1 MSFCL
6 VKNLGTPQESKHEL
20 HHGINTVGRGFDN
33 SLVVED
39 DARSLSRH
47 HAQVLVTDQLVEVK
61 DLNSSNGTYVNNL
74 RITEHPLKVG
84 DTVRFGSVS
93 FVLQRSVP
101 ISQTTEPLEE
111 IPSDIS
117 ILLQVKPEQS
127 RNTIQQLIQTAPTAP
142 TGASVIVF
150 DESQDANHRLATR
163 LKVLME
169 ISNQLGVPQS
179 FEKVL
184 QKILELLFMVM
195 RVDRGVLLLATKQ
208 RGHLEARAIKTREK
222 TTNREFYSKKIAQYV
237 YSQGV
242 GIISDNA
249 VVDNRFDSSHSIIRQ
264 TICAAM
270 CVPLKVGDRT
280 LGVLYVD
287 NQTFSNIY
295 QKDDLEFLTSLAN
308 QAAIAIENANLY
320 EQIQTEMVR
329 RARLERFFPQAVTRK
344 IEEIGDLG
352 IVETE
357 VTALFSDISGF
368 TAMASQM
375 QPREVINLL
384 NEYFKV
390 MVEDIVFRFEG
401 TLEKYIADALLAVW
415 GSPYRQENDVQR
427 ALQAA
432 IAMQWAMSKLNQ
444 KWAEEKRFPPIQIHI
459 GLNTGQVAA
468 GNIGSEKL
476 IQYTN
481 IGDTMNV
488 ASRICGVAK
497 AGEILISDHTLNKW
511 HSISGHPIPVES
523 IEPKTV
529 KGKAQPLHLYRVL
542 WQRISPTSLN

>member
-1 MSFCL
+1 MTFCL
-6 VKNLGTPQESKHEL
+6 VKNLGSPQESRHEL
-20 HHGINTVGRGFDN
+20 HQGINTIGRGFDN

-47 HAQVLVTDQLVEVK
+47 HAQVIVTDQSVQVK
-61 DLNSSNGTYVNNL
+61 DLNSSNGTYVNNV
-74 RITEHPLKVG
+74 RVTEQSLHVG

-93 FVLQRSVP
+93 FVLQKSAPV
-101 ISQTTEPLEE
+101 SQTTEPLVEV
-111 IPSDIS
+111 PSDIS

-127 RNTIQQLIQTAPTAP
+127 HNTIQQLIQTAPT
-142 TGASVIVF
+142 GASVLLF
-150 DESQDANHRLATR
+150 DEPEDANHRLATR

-169 ISNQLGVPQS
+169 ISNQLAVPQS
-179 FEKVL
+179 FERVL
-184 QKILELLFMVM
+184 QKILDLLFLVM
-195 RVDRGVLLLATKQ
+195 RVDRGVLLLTNPQ
-208 RGHLEARAIKTREK
+208 SRQLEARAIKTRER
-222 TTNREFYSKKIAQYV
+222 TTNSEFYSKKIAQYV

-249 VVDNRFDSSHSIIRQ
+249 VVDNRFDRSHSIIRQ

-295 QKDDLEFLTSLAN
+295 QKEDLEFLTSLAN

-320 EQIQTEMVR
+320 EQIQKEMVR

-368 TAMASQM
+368 TAMASEM
-375 QPREVINLL
+375 QPKEVINLL

-415 GSPYRQENDVQR
+415 GSPYRQENDVER

-432 IAMQWAMSKLNQ
+432 IAMQWAMVKLNQ
-444 KWAEEKRFPPIQIHI
+444 KWAEEKRFRPIQIHI

-488 ASRICGVAK
+488 ASRICNEAK
-497 AGEILISDHTLNKW
+497 AGEILISESTLHKW
-511 HSISGHPIPVES
+511 HSVKGSPIPVEPLS
-523 IEPKTV
+523 PVKV
-529 KGKAQPLHLYRVL
+529 KGKAEPLQLYRVL
-542 WQRISPTSLN
+542 WQRISPATLN